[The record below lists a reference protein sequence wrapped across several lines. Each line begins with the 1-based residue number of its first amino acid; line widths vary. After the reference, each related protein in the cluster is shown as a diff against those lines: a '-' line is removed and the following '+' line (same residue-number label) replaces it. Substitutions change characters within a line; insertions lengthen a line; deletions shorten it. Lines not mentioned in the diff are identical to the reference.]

1 MNTMSHTVRM
11 KSRYICAVLSVLFLF
26 FQSCSEHFD
35 RGKFAA
41 ANSAARQVKGSI
53 ATGDYS
59 LFAERLQKFAH
70 EIDAL
75 KGKTSS
81 RREGELLDAYAFLH
95 SIYRDGLLLWKYRTE
110 FTRYGFVP
118 EGLIY
123 VGQDIEPIVER
134 YKLNTESHV
143 YGPTMQRWKSIPADS
158 IRFVWASADSQLE
171 KIDFL
176 LNE

>member
-1 MNTMSHTVRM
+1 MSNRVFL
-11 KSRYICAVLSVLFLF
+11 KKRYFCAALFVLFLF
-26 FQSCSEHFD
+26 LQSCSEQFD

-41 ANSAARQVKGSI
+41 VDTAARAVKGSI
-53 ATGDYS
+53 SKGDYR
-59 LFAERLQKFAH
+59 LFGDQVQKLAD
-70 EIDAL
+70 EIAAL
-75 KGKTSS
+75 KGKTTS
-81 RREGELLDAYAFLH
+81 RREEELLDAYVFLH
-95 SIYRDGLLLWKYRTE
+95 SIYHDGFLLWKYRTE

-118 EGLIY
+118 QGLIY

-134 YKLNTESHV
+134 YKLKTESHV
-143 YGPTMQRWKSIPADS
+143 YGPTGQQWKSIPADS